1 MSFYIRDNNTCKSN
15 IPLYNSAS
23 LLSIPINTKSPPN
36 NNDTMLY
43 NSSSNQWI
51 TGRVPIGNTLQVD
64 AVYGNDITAAINPYS
79 SPFLTISAALSN
91 AQPGQFVF
99 INPGTYNETITIPDN
114 VSINGA
120 GTQCVIIQKL
130 NVTQNTTVVTVGTN
144 SRLENVTVNLSSSGN
159 YDLTGVDFPSGSSIT
174 TKIRNSVWNV
184 TSTATGSPTII
195 GAKSSGTSSTNYSA
209 VDAIT
214 RTSINVISSGTG
226 ISRGILVSGPNRF
239 AVRDIVVYARGTG
252 TDIIGVE
259 TTNASAYAEIK
270 TSTISGASYD
280 INRTAGNILL
290 GFTDLKNSKTNGN
303 SFSVVTESSNTIFG
317 MIGNLG
323 ANTTYYLVPSIVP
336 IGSLP
341 ASTFSIPFSQNVI
354 LFSGILKFT
363 GTIPSGG
370 SISLNVYKNA
380 DVSPSY
386 SIVLNPGETTK
397 INTLNSVD
405 FLSTDTY
412 SVRLTT
418 VGNPTTGT
426 FTSILSFY

>member
-1 MSFYIRDNNTCKSN
+1 MSFYIRDNNTYKSN
-15 IPLYNSAS
+15 IPVYNSAS
-23 LLSIPINTKSPPN
+23 LLSIPVNTNTPN
-36 NNDTMLY
+36 HNDTLLY
-43 NSSSNQWI
+43 NSSLNQWI
-51 TGRVPIGNTLQVD
+51 SGRVPTGNTLQVD

-91 AQPGQFVF
+91 VQPGQLVF

-114 VSINGA
+114 VSVNGA
-120 GTQCVIIQKL
+120 GAQSVIIQKL
-130 NVTQNTTVVTVGTN
+130 NVSQNTTLITVGIN
-144 SRLENVTVNLSSSGN
+144 CRIENFTANLSSSGN
-159 YDLTGVDFPSGSSIT
+159 YDLTCVDFPSGTSIT
-174 TKIRNSVWNV
+174 SKIRNSIWNV
-184 TSTATGSPTII
+184 TSTATGSPTIV
-195 GAKSSGTSSTNYSA
+195 GAKSSGTSSTSYTA
-209 VDAIT
+209 VNAIQ
-214 RTSINVISSGTG
+214 RTTVNVISSGTG
-226 ISRGILVSGPNRF
+226 ISRGILLNGPNRF
-239 AVRDIVVYARGTG
+239 AVRDMVVYARGTG
-252 TDIIGVE
+252 SDIIGIE
-259 TTNASAYAEIK
+259 TTNESSYAEIK
-270 TSTISGASYD
+270 TSTVSGVLYD
-280 INRTAGNILL
+280 INRTAGDILL
-290 GFTDLKNSKTNGN
+290 GFTDLKNNKANVN
-303 SFSVVTESSNTIFG
+303 SFSVVTESSNTTFG

-363 GTIPSGG
+363 GTIPTGG

-397 INTLNSVD
+397 INTSDSVD
-405 FLSTDTY
+405 FSTTDTY

-426 FTSILSFY
+426 FTSNLSFY